1 MRFWDSS
8 AVVPLLVKEPTT
20 VAVSGLRESDPE
32 LTVWWGTVVECAAAI
47 ARLERAGEVATAVA
61 STALARLRE
70 LAAGWHEIQPLDD
83 LRETARR
90 FVRVHDLRAGDAL
103 QLAAA
108 FHLAEGRPAS
118 VECVVLDSRLAAA
131 AEREGF
137 FVLPD
142 RAAS

>member
-20 VAVSGLRESDPE
+20 AELSRLRKTDPD

-47 ARLERAGEVATAVA
+47 GRLEQSGETSAAVV

-108 FHLAEGRPAS
+108 FHLAEGRPSS
-118 VECVVLDSRLAAA
+118 VDCVVLDSRLAAA
-131 AEREGF
+131 AAREGF
-137 FVLPD
+137 LVLPEST
-142 RAAS
+142 AN